1 MTGMDVE
8 VVSLPWAYNDALA
21 VLAELTGGDAPEC
34 KNAAADAPGL
44 LALVADQ
51 DVEPA
56 QGSDGTD
63 GRWRIARRVAPD
75 RVISTVDPEV
85 RHTRKSKSA
94 RRDGFRGH
102 VSAEPETGLITDAD
116 RADRRGRRRRQR
128 CGGRAGDDRT

>member
-1 MTGMDVE
+1 ME

-21 VLAELTGGDAPEC
+21 VLAELTGGGAPEC
-34 KNAAADAPGL
+34 ENAAADAPGL

-63 GRWRIARRVAPD
+63 GHWRIARRVAPD
-75 RVISTVDPEV
+75 RVISTVDPEA

-102 VSAEPETGLITDAD
+102 VSAEPGTGLITDCELTKASGE
-116 RADRRGRRRRQR
+116 RAATRRWARR
-128 CGGRAGDDRT
+128 